1 MPAARRRRTRPKQP
15 RAGAPG
21 PGTPPPAPP
30 SAPSSA
36 IGDRRRGARGATPRP
51 APSTSPGQLFGIPL
65 ALTLGLL
72 SMSFLPRVQASA
84 ALALSFQG
92 AAGVLLAWLAALHLL
107 HRRERIRPAIDTALR
122 PQHYVQAAVQLSVF
136 AYWGWYWRPVY
147 DHAWL
152 LAGQLAF
159 AYAFDLLLA
168 WSRRE
173 RYVLGFGPFPII
185 FSTNLFLWFRD
196 DWFGLQFLMIA
207 VGFLGKAFVRWERD
221 GRRVH
226 VFNPSAFSL
235 GLFSVVLIAT
245 DTTALTWG
253 EEIATTLTRAPRIY
267 LFLFLAGLVVM
278 YRFAITLVAG
288 SAAAV
293 LFGLSALWAAA
304 TGVPWFVDSEIPTAV
319 FLGLHL
325 LVTDPSTS
333 PRTPIGK
340 TVFGVLYGAGVF
352 ALYALLG
359 AFGAPT
365 FYDKLLSVPLL
376 NLSVRRIDRLAAA
389 LESGAPLRPI
399 AGRMARPGAN
409 RVQMAVWIAFFAV
422 MTVAGATD
430 GRHRGDSVPFWEQA
444 CAEGR
449 RGACARL
456 LQIEASYCADASAW
470 ACNEL
475 GRHYLDG
482 VIVVADAALGL
493 DYFARACE
501 LRFRPACLNLLAQD
515 SAYGAPPKTLDLRL
529 LLREGGRNLM
539 EMSEADLL
547 ARACDHGWAFA
558 CGRREALR

>member
-1 MPAARRRRTRPKQP
+1 MSPARRRTRSKD
-15 RAGAPG
+15 RRSGVPG
-21 PGTPPPAPP
+21 PAPHR
-30 SAPSSA
+30 APEP
-36 IGDRRRGARGATPRP
+36 ATPSGR
-51 APSTSPGQLFGIPL
+51 GFGIPL
-65 ALTLGLL
+65 GLTLALL
-72 SMSFLPRVQASA
+72 LISLAPRVQAHPV
-84 ALALSFQG
+84 LAQSFWG
-92 AAGVLLAWLAALHLL
+92 AAAGLLAWQAALFLWL
-107 HRRERIRPAIDTALR
+107 GRRSAWPAIDTVLR

-152 LAGQLAF
+152 LAGQLVF

-173 RYVLGFGPFPII
+173 RYTLGCGPFPII

-196 DWFGLQFLMIA
+196 DWFYLQFLMIA
-207 VGFLGKAFVRWERD
+207 VGFLGKAFVRWERA

-226 VFNPSAFSL
+226 IFNPSAFSL

-253 EEIATTLTRAPRIY
+253 EDIATTLTLAPRIY

-288 SAAAV
+288 SAAIV
-293 LFGLSALWAAA
+293 LFGLSALYSAA
-304 TGVPWFVDSEIPTAV
+304 TGVPWFIDSEIPTAV

-352 ALYALLG
+352 VLYALLG
-359 AFGAPT
+359 AFGTPT

-376 NLSVRRIDRLAAA
+376 NLSVRWIDRLAGA
-389 LESGAPLRPI
+389 LEASAPLGRI
-399 AGRMARPGAN
+399 AERLARPHAN
-409 RVQMAVWIAFFAV
+409 LAQMAVWIAFFAA
-422 MTVAGATD
+422 MTLIGATD

-449 RGACARL
+449 TQACERL
-456 LQIEASYCADASAW
+456 LQIEASYCTDASAW

-475 GRHYLDG
+475 GLHYTDG
-482 VIVVADAALGL
+482 AIVAADAALGI

-515 SAYGAPPKTLDLRL
+515 GTYRAPPKTLDLRL
-529 LLREGGRNLM
+529 LLREGGQNLM
-539 EMSEADLL
+539 EMPEAELQ
-547 ARACDHGWAFA
+547 ARACEHGWAFA
-558 CGRREALR
+558 CDDERP

>member
-1 MPAARRRRTRPKQP
+1 MPAARRRARPKD
-15 RAGAPG
+15 RRSGAHV
-21 PGTPPPAPP
+21 PAP
-30 SAPSSA
+30 
-36 IGDRRRGARGATPRP
+36 RRASGLAARP
-51 APSTSPGQLFGIPL
+51 ARVFGIPL
-65 ALTLGLL
+65 AL
-72 SMSFLPRVQASA
+72 
-84 ALALSFQG
+84 ALALLPISLVPRIQAHPVLAQSFWG
-92 AAGVLLAWLAALHLL
+92 AAAALLAWQAALFLL
-107 HRRERIRPAIDTALR
+107 RRREEARPAIDTVLR

-152 LAGQLAF
+152 LAGQLVF

-173 RYVLGFGPFPII
+173 RYTLGFGPFPII

-196 DWFGLQFLMIA
+196 DWFHLQFLMIA

-226 VFNPSAFSL
+226 IFNPSAFSL

-245 DTTALTWG
+245 GTTPLTWG
-253 EEIATTLTRAPRIY
+253 EDIATTLTLAPRIY

-288 SAAAV
+288 SAAVV
-293 LFGLSALWAAA
+293 LFGLSALYAAA
-304 TGVPWFVDSEIPTAV
+304 TGVPYFIDSEIPTAV

-333 PRTPIGK
+333 PRTPLGK
-340 TVFGVLYGAGVF
+340 TLFGVLYGVGVF
-352 ALYALLG
+352 VLYTLLG

-376 NLSVRRIDRLAAA
+376 NLSVRWIDRVARA
-389 LESGAPLRPI
+389 LEAGPFGRV
-399 AGRMARPGAN
+399 AGRLARPNAN
-409 RVQMAVWIAFFAV
+409 LAQMAVWVAFFAA
-422 MTVAGATD
+422 MTLAGATD
-430 GRHRGDSVPFWEQA
+430 GRHRGDTVPFWEQA

-449 RGACARL
+449 PQACERL

-475 GRHYLDG
+475 GRHYTDG
-482 VIVVADAALGL
+482 AIVAADAALSL
-493 DYFARACE
+493 DYFSRACE
-501 LRFRPACLNLLAQD
+501 LRFRPACLNLLAED
-515 SAYGAPPKTLDLRL
+515 SAYRAAPKTLDLRL
-529 LLREGGRNLM
+529 LLREGGSNLM
-539 EMSEADLL
+539 EMSEAALQT
-547 ARACDHGWAFA
+547 RACEHGWTFA
-558 CGRREALR
+558 CDQARR

>member
-1 MPAARRRRTRPKQP
+1 MSPARRRHPRPP
-15 RAGAPG
+15 ERRSDSRARSGGAPPGG
-21 PGTPPPAPP
+21 PRNGDRGRGRRTGSTAPPAP
-30 SAPSSA
+30 SAAHP
-36 IGDRRRGARGATPRP
+36 
-51 APSTSPGQLFGIPL
+51 FGVPL
-65 ALTLGLL
+65 AL
-72 SMSFLPRVQASA
+72 
-84 ALALSFQG
+84 ALALALLALVPRIAAHPVLVRSFLG
-92 AAGVLLAWLAALHLL
+92 AAAALLAWLAALFLAR
-107 HRRERIRPAIDTALR
+107 RREDARPEIDVVLR

-152 LAGQLAF
+152 LAGQIVF
-159 AYAFDLLLA
+159 AYAFDMLLA

-173 RYVLGFGPFPII
+173 RYALGCGPLPII

-196 DWFGLQFLMIA
+196 DWFHLQFLMIA
-207 VGFLGKAFVRWERD
+207 AGFLGKAFVRWERG

-235 GLFSVVLIAT
+235 GLFSVALIAT
-245 DTTALTWG
+245 GATAITRG
-253 EEIATTLTRAPRIY
+253 EEIATTLTLAPRIY

-288 SAAAV
+288 SAAIV
-293 LFGLSALWAAA
+293 LFGLSGLYAAA
-304 TGVPWFVDSEIPTAV
+304 TGVPYFVDSEIPTAV

-333 PRTPIGK
+333 PRTPLGK
-340 TVFGVLYGAGVF
+340 TVFGVLYGGGVF
-352 ALYALLG
+352 VLYALLG

-389 LESGAPLRPI
+389 LEARATFGGLAR
-399 AGRMARPGAN
+399 RMASPGAN
-409 RVQMAVWIAFFAV
+409 VAQMAVWIAFFAA
-422 MTVAGATD
+422 MTALGATD
-430 GRHRGDSVPFWEQA
+430 GRHRGDTVPFWERA

-449 RGACARL
+449 PRACERL

-475 GRHYLDG
+475 GRHYVDG
-482 VIVVADAALGL
+482 AIVAADPARGL

-501 LRFRPACLNLLAQD
+501 LRFRPACLNLLAREG
-515 SAYGAPPKTLDLRL
+515 AYRAPPKTLDLRL

-539 EMSEADLL
+539 ETSEADLRT
-547 ARACDHGWAFA
+547 RACQHGWAFA
-558 CGRREALR
+558 CGGGG

>member
-1 MPAARRRRTRPKQP
+1 MPPARRRSRPKGRRSGDTRPE
-15 RAGAPG
+15 
-21 PGTPPPAPP
+21 PP
-30 SAPSSA
+30 SPVTPSGR
-36 IGDRRRGARGATPRP
+36 I
-51 APSTSPGQLFGIPL
+51 FGIPL
-65 ALTLGLL
+65 ALTLALL
-72 SMSFLPRVQASA
+72 LISAVPRIQAHTVLAQSFW
-84 ALALSFQG
+84 G
-92 AAGVLLAWLAALHLL
+92 AAAALLAWQAALFLL
-107 HRRERIRPAIDTALR
+107 RRRRNAWPETETVLR

-152 LAGQLAF
+152 LAGQLVF

-173 RYVLGFGPFPII
+173 RYTLGFGPFPII

-196 DWFGLQFLMIA
+196 DWFHLQFLMIA

-226 VFNPSAFSL
+226 IFNPSAFSL

-245 DTTALTWG
+245 GATPLTWG
-253 EEIATTLTRAPRIY
+253 EDIATTLTLAPRIY

-288 SAAAV
+288 SAAIV
-293 LFGLSALWAAA
+293 LFGLSALYAAA
-304 TGVPWFVDSEIPTAV
+304 TGVPYFIDSEIPTAV

-333 PRTPIGK
+333 PRTPLGK

-352 ALYALLG
+352 VLYSLLG

-376 NLSVRRIDRLAAA
+376 NLSVRWIDRLAGA
-389 LESGAPLRPI
+389 LETSAPLGRV
-399 AGRMARPGAN
+399 AERMARPGAN
-409 RVQMAVWIAFFAV
+409 LAQMAVWIAFFAG
-422 MTVAGATD
+422 MTLVGATD
-430 GRHRGDSVPFWEQA
+430 GRHRGDTVPFWQQA
-444 CAEGR
+444 CTEGR
-449 RGACARL
+449 PQACERL
-456 LQIEASYCADASAW
+456 LQLEASYCADASAW

-475 GRHYLDG
+475 GRHYVDG
-482 VIVVADAALGL
+482 KIVAADAALGL

-501 LRFRPACLNLLAQD
+501 LRFRPACLNLLAEG
-515 SAYGAPPKTLDLRL
+515 SEYRAPPKTLDLRL

-539 EMSEADLL
+539 EMSEADLQ
-547 ARACDHGWAFA
+547 ARACEHGWTFA
-558 CGRREALR
+558 CDEAR

>member
-1 MPAARRRRTRPKQP
+1 M
-15 RAGAPG
+15 
-21 PGTPPPAPP
+21 
-30 SAPSSA
+30 
-36 IGDRRRGARGATPRP
+36 
-51 APSTSPGQLFGIPL
+51 
-65 ALTLGLL
+65 LTQ
-72 SMSFLPRVQASA
+72 SFW
-84 ALALSFQG
+84 G
-92 AAGVLLAWLAALHLL
+92 AAAVLLAWQAALFL
-107 HRRERIRPAIDTALR
+107 RRRAEGSWPEVHTVLR

-152 LAGQLAF
+152 LAGQLVF

-173 RYVLGFGPFPII
+173 RYTLGFGPFPII

-196 DWFGLQFLMIA
+196 DWFHLQFLMIA

-226 VFNPSAFSL
+226 IFNPSAFSL

-245 DTTALTWG
+245 GTTPLTWG
-253 EEIATTLTRAPRIY
+253 EDIATTLTLAPRIY

-288 SAAAV
+288 SAAVV
-293 LFGLSALWAAA
+293 LFGLSALYAAA
-304 TGVPWFVDSEIPTAV
+304 TGVPYFIDSEIPTAV

-333 PRTPIGK
+333 PRTPLGK
-340 TVFGVLYGAGVF
+340 TVFGILYGVGVFVLYS
-352 ALYALLG
+352 LLG
-359 AFGAPT
+359 MFGVPT

-376 NLSVRRIDRLAAA
+376 NLSVRWIDRLAGN
-389 LESGAPLRPI
+389 LETSAPFGGV
-399 AGRMARPGAN
+399 AERMARPGAN
-409 RVQMAVWIAFFAV
+409 LAQMALWIAFFAV
-422 MTVAGATD
+422 MAFVGATD
-430 GRHRGDSVPFWEQA
+430 GRHRGDTVPFWEQA

-449 RGACARL
+449 PQACERL

-475 GRHYLDG
+475 GRHYTDG
-482 VIVVADAALGL
+482 TIVTADAGRGL

-501 LRFRPACLNLLAQD
+501 LRFRPACLNLLAED
-515 SAYGAPPKTLDLRL
+515 SEYGAPPKTLDLRL

-539 EMSEADLL
+539 EMPDAELRT
-547 ARACDHGWAFA
+547 RACNHGWPFA
-558 CGRREALR
+558 CDEARR

>member
-1 MPAARRRRTRPKQP
+1 VRPV
-15 RAGAPG
+15 ASWG
-21 PGTPPPAPP
+21 
-30 SAPSSA
+30 
-36 IGDRRRGARGATPRP
+36 RG
-51 APSTSPGQLFGIPL
+51 FGIPL
-65 ALTLGLL
+65 GLTGALLL
-72 SMSFLPRVQASA
+72 VSLVPRVQSHPVLSRSFWGAVA
-84 ALALSFQG
+84 A
-92 AAGVLLAWLAALHLL
+92 LLAWQAALFLL
-107 HRRERIRPAIDTALR
+107 RRGQTDRPGLDVVMR

-152 LAGQLAF
+152 LAGQLLF

-173 RYVLGFGPFPII
+173 RYTLGFGPFPII

-196 DWFGLQFLMIA
+196 DWFHLQFLMIA

-226 VFNPSAFSL
+226 IFNPSAFSL

-245 DTTALTWG
+245 GTTPLTWG
-253 EEIATTLTRAPRIY
+253 EDIATTLTLAPRIY

-288 SAAAV
+288 SAAVV

-304 TGVPWFVDSEIPTAV
+304 TGVPYFIDSEIPTAV

-333 PRTPIGK
+333 PRTPLGK
-340 TVFGVLYGAGVF
+340 TVFGMLYGVGVFVLYS
-352 ALYALLG
+352 LLG
-359 AFGAPT
+359 AFGVPT

-376 NLSVRRIDRLAAA
+376 NLSVRWIDRLAAA
-389 LESGAPLRPI
+389 LE
-399 AGRMARPGAN
+399 AGVLGRLAARMARPRAN
-409 RVQMAVWIAFFAV
+409 LAQMAVWIVFFAA
-422 MTVAGATD
+422 MTVLGATD
-430 GRHRGDSVPFWEQA
+430 GRHRGDTVPFWEQA

-449 RGACARL
+449 PQACERL

-475 GRHYLDG
+475 GRHYTG
-482 VIVVADAALGL
+482 GEIVNADVSLGL

-501 LRFRPACLNLLAQD
+501 LRFRPACLNLLAED
-515 SAYGAPPKTLDLRL
+515 AGYRAPPKTLDLRL
-529 LLREGGRNLM
+529 LLREGGSNLM
-539 EMSEADLL
+539 EMSESDLR

-558 CGRREALR
+558 CDEERR

>member
-1 MPAARRRRTRPKQP
+1 MPAARRRARPRDRRSGAHVP
-15 RAGAPG
+15 APHRASGLAA
-21 PGTPPPAPP
+21 PPA
-30 SAPSSA
+30 
-36 IGDRRRGARGATPRP
+36 RV
-51 APSTSPGQLFGIPL
+51 FGIPL
-65 ALTLGLL
+65 AL
-72 SMSFLPRVQASA
+72 
-84 ALALSFQG
+84 ALALLPISLVPRIQTHPVLAQSFWG
-92 AAGVLLAWLAALHLL
+92 AAAALLAWQAALFLL
-107 HRRERIRPAIDTALR
+107 RRREAAGPAIDTVLR

-152 LAGQLAF
+152 LAGQLLF

-173 RYVLGFGPFPII
+173 RYTLGFGPFPII

-196 DWFGLQFLMIA
+196 DWFHLQFLMIA

-226 VFNPSAFSL
+226 IFNPSAFSL

-245 DTTALTWG
+245 GTTPLTWG
-253 EEIATTLTRAPRIY
+253 EDIATTLTLAPRIY

-288 SAAAV
+288 SAAVV
-293 LFGLSALWAAA
+293 LFGLSALYAAA
-304 TGVPWFVDSEIPTAV
+304 TGVPYFIDSEVPTAV

-333 PRTPIGK
+333 PRTPLGK
-340 TVFGVLYGAGVF
+340 TVFGVLYGVGVF
-352 ALYALLG
+352 VLYTLLG

-376 NLSVRRIDRLAAA
+376 NLSVRWIDRLAGA
-389 LESGAPLRPI
+389 LE
-399 AGRMARPGAN
+399 AGVLGRVAERMARPNAN
-409 RVQMAVWIAFFAV
+409 LAQMAVWILFFAA
-422 MTVAGATD
+422 MTLIGATD
-430 GRHRGDSVPFWEQA
+430 GRHRGDTVPFWEQA
-444 CAEGR
+444 CTEKRAQ
-449 RGACARL
+449 ACERL

-475 GRHYLDG
+475 GRHYTAG
-482 VIVVADAALGL
+482 EIVAADAALGL
-493 DYFARACE
+493 DYFSRACE
-501 LRFRPACLNLLAQD
+501 LRFRPACLNLLERD

-529 LLREGGRNLM
+529 LLREGGNNLM
-539 EMSEADLL
+539 ETSEADLR
-547 ARACDHGWAFA
+547 ARACEHGWTFA
-558 CGRREALR
+558 CGEARRQEP

>member
-1 MPAARRRRTRPKQP
+1 MPAARRRARPKD
-15 RAGAPG
+15 RRSGAAA
-21 PGTPPPAPP
+21 PAPYRAP
-30 SAPSSA
+30 APAAPSS
-36 IGDRRRGARGATPRP
+36 R
-51 APSTSPGQLFGIPL
+51 LFGIPL
-65 ALTLGLL
+65 LLALALL
-72 SMSFLPRVQASA
+72 LISLVPRVQAHPVLAQSFWGAAA
-84 ALALSFQG
+84 ALFAWQ
-92 AAGVLLAWLAALHLL
+92 AVLFLL
-107 HRRERIRPAIDTALR
+107 RRREDTGPEIATVLR

-152 LAGQLAF
+152 LAGQILF

-173 RYVLGFGPFPII
+173 RYTLGFGPFPII

-196 DWFGLQFLMIA
+196 DWFHLQFLMIA

-226 VFNPSAFSL
+226 IFNPSAFSL

-245 DTTALTWG
+245 GTTPLTWG
-253 EEIATTLTRAPRIY
+253 EDIATTLTLAPRIY

-288 SAAAV
+288 SAAVV
-293 LFGLSALWAAA
+293 LFGLSALYATA
-304 TGVPWFVDSEIPTAV
+304 TGVPYFVDSEIPTAV

-333 PRTPIGK
+333 PRTPLGK
-340 TVFGVLYGAGVF
+340 TVFGILYGAGVF
-352 ALYALLG
+352 VLYALLG

-376 NLSVRRIDRLAAA
+376 NLSVRWIDRLARV
-389 LESGAPLRPI
+389 LEASAPLGRL
-399 AGRMARPGAN
+399 AERMARPNAN
-409 RVQMAVWIAFFAV
+409 LAQITGWVAFFAA
-422 MTVAGATD
+422 MTLVGATD
-430 GRHRGDSVPFWEQA
+430 GRHRGDAVPFWEQA
-444 CAEGR
+444 CAEDR
-449 RGACARL
+449 PQACERL
-456 LQIEASYCADASAW
+456 LQIESSYCADASAW

-475 GRHYLDG
+475 GRHYTDG
-482 VIVVADAALGL
+482 AIVAADAALGL

-515 SAYGAPPKTLDLRL
+515 SAYRASPKTLDLRL
-529 LLREGGRNLM
+529 LLREGGHNLM
-539 EMSEADLL
+539 EMSEADLQ
-547 ARACDHGWAFA
+547 ARACEHGWTFA
-558 CGRREALR
+558 CGEARQ